1 MKSRHMEMD
10 EKWAEGGVVVV
21 VGGEGE
27 WEKGGNWLALPADM
41 NWDVKGGKKREGR

>member
-10 EKWAEGGVVVV
+10 EKWAEGG
-21 VGGEGE
+21 GGE

-41 NWDVKGGKKREGR
+41 NRDAKRGEEREGGEG